1 MQELQTRLTALGQT
15 HVLSTTRNTTRV
27 LQTHT
32 LITHRLLRFVEH
44 IHLLIPNL
52 RSAAISPEEESLRAN
67 LERLRDELS
76 SGNGRGR
83 LNELWALLGAVKAAE
98 ERGGSEAME
107 WKVVD
112 WDGLEK
118 LAAVRQTDVL

>member
-1 MQELQTRLTALGQT
+1 MQGRIATLAQR

-27 LQTHT
+27 LQAHT
-32 LITHRLLRFVEH
+32 LINHRLLRLVEH
-44 IHLLIPNL
+44 VHLLIPNL

-67 LERLRDELS
+67 LERLREELS

-83 LNELWALLGAVKAAE
+83 LNELWALLGAVKAAK
-98 ERGGSEAME
+98 EREGSGGME

-118 LAAVRQTDVL
+118 LAAVRPDNVV